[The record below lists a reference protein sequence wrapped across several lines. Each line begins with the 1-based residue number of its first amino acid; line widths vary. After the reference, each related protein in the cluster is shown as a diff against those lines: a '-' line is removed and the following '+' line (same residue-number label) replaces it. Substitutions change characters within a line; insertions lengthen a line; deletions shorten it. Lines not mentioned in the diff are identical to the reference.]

1 MSMFENKTKP
11 ELEAGNYIAY
21 TDEPNAVV
29 SGSGGG
35 GGGIAVFNIEVDE
48 NGVYNPTFTYNEV
61 KEAVISGKTPFTKA
75 VFTDPTGVT
84 SYETSPIFNV
94 ADNASDSYSIT
105 DYNGNYVATS
115 PDELMSQG
123 E

>member
-1 MSMFENKTKP
+1 MANMPKP
-11 ELEAGNYIAY
+11 ELEAGNFIAY
-21 TDEPNAVV
+21 TDEPNTVI
-29 SGSGGG
+29 SGSGG

-75 VFTDPTGVT
+75 VFTDSTGVT

-94 ADNASDSYSIT
+94 ADNASDSYSVT

-115 PDELMSQG
+115 PDELMQAA